1 MGRIVNDKKYFNK
14 NKDSTKLDL
23 MSMEIDNMNC
33 IEFKLICCK
42 VYPLIWV
49 LVVKLAAQ
57 YATNFHETVIF
68 FSFIQCVLN
77 KM

>member
-1 MGRIVNDKKYFNK
+1 
-14 NKDSTKLDL
+14 

-57 YATNFHETVIF
+57 YATNFHETVDF
-68 FSFIQCVLN
+68 FFVHSMRSQ
-77 KM
+77 